1 MVPPRSELVVIR
13 EELTRLA
20 TVEERHRR
28 LFARLLLAFVTSVV
42 IFAAGTVLIWLLESG
57 HRGGDIHGFG
67 DAAFFT
73 GVQLLTVSSQIKN
86 PLTSGAGSWTS
97 LSKSGRSSSSPPS
110 PAASPPSSTPATRR
124 EPRTPVAADGDQ
136 PG

>member
-1 MVPPRSELVVIR
+1 MIR

-86 PLTSGAGSWTS
+86 PLTSGGKIVDVALEVWAIFVVTAVAGSFATFFN
-97 LSKSGRSSSSPPS
+97 SGDS
-110 PAASPPSSTPATRR
+110 A
-124 EPRTPVAADGDQ
+124 
-136 PG
+136 